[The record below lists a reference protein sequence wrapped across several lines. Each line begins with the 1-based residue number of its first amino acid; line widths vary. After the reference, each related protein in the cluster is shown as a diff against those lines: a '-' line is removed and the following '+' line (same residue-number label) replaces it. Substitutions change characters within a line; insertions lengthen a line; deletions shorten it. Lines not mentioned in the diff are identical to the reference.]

1 MSGPKIEIYAVEDK
15 RLARAAAAQAKMR
28 DELRSSDERLRQA
41 KKKAREYNLLSLST
55 PDISSLSDNIII
67 AKREE
72 IARVMDNTNPVGI
85 SDVEVE
91 KRLELIK
98 EEIIQYTK
106 SQEMTAKHKTSLR
119 TFPADIETIRL
130 SNDSAEEKCR
140 RIKELY
146 KDFYGL
152 TRSIA
157 ADMELMYA
165 AYIEYLDEYIGIDAN
180 PKAITEFTD
189 FSEIESAKIA
199 AKASNREMLEKQY
212 VIEQIGEVM
221 KKHGFNVVQSD
232 NLEKTDGRQLFEMDD
247 DSAVDVYV
255 SDNNQVSMRVVGLGF
270 DSNISEK
277 EDEELFQKQ
286 VSFCTQHPQIMR
298 DLERRGV
305 KLSTVVHRPPS
316 KKFNTKIATKSTTG
330 RGNRAKREEKKIG
343 NRTLYKE

>member
-1 MSGPKIEIYAVEDK
+1 MIKSDSRRICKGDIFVAIKGIKHDGHDYVLDAIDKGASCVVVEHGNYSVNTIVVD
-15 RLARAAAAQAKMR
+15 
-28 DELRSSDERLRQA
+28 DT
-41 KKKAREYNLLSLST
+41 REYL
-55 PDISSLSDNIII
+55 
-67 AKREE
+67 
-72 IARVMDNTNPVGI
+72 
-85 SDVEVE
+85 
-91 KRLELIK
+91 
-98 EEIIQYTK
+98 
-106 SQEMTAKHKTSLR
+106 
-119 TFPADIETIRL
+119 
-130 SNDSAEEKCR
+130 
-140 RIKELY
+140 
-146 KDFYGL
+146 
-152 TRSIA
+152 
-157 ADMELMYA
+157 
-165 AYIEYLDEYIGIDAN
+165 
-180 PKAITEFTD
+180 
-189 FSEIESAKIA
+189 
-199 AKASNREMLEKQY
+199 KQY